1 MAVGPLVVHVARL
14 RRSLGTIEREE
25 LTAPLDSEM
34 LAPATVADCTVPD
47 GADAECDLVLE
58 SYPGGVMVTGTV
70 AAPWVGVC
78 RRCTVPV
85 AGRLDISVKE
95 RFCDPPPRG
104 EPEDEEAYPI
114 VDEAIDLGPLVHEAI
129 LGELPMAAKLGP
141 APTVVQTVPGRAPN
155 RTTLETD
162 DGRPE
167 EEELQSQGPQPSGRQ
182 LAPRAARP
190 QHLPAVP
197 DGEGPPRGL
206 PQLRLVQGSDGGR
219 GRLICP
225 ATGNARAWRHWP
237 PSPSRSTR

>member
-14 RRSLGTIEREE
+14 RRSLGTTEREE

-47 GADAECDLVLE
+47 GAEAECDLVLE

-129 LGELPMAAKLGP
+129 LGELPMAPLCRDDCQGLCASCGVDRNEEQCSCV
-141 APTVVQTVPGRAPN
+141 AP
-155 RTTLETD
+155 LD
-162 DGRPE
+162 
-167 EEELQSQGPQPSGRQ
+167 
-182 LAPRAARP
+182 PRWAS
-190 QHLPAVP
+190 LDV
-197 DGEGPPRGL
+197 L
-206 PQLRLVQGSDGGR
+206 
-219 GRLICP
+219 
-225 ATGNARAWRHWP
+225 
-237 PSPSRSTR
+237 RSTP